1 MDYGGLINRAFN
13 LAWKHKTFWILGFLA
28 ASWGYLGGLEDKF
41 PNLSD
46 NFNWGHDF
54 DFEPHLIE
62 NISDWMTSGPGIAL
76 AIAMVGFFLF
86 LGLVMFVL
94 HLISVAGLIEGVVRV
109 ENGDSHN
116 LKELFFAGVRQ
127 FWPFLGLFFL
137 TFFAGGVYYALLVI
151 PLIVAIIALKAF
163 GLLFLIIFIPMAIA
177 GMFLLSN
184 LYSLAQREIVINGT
198 SVFKAVGEVFQLLKN
213 NLGPNIIIFF
223 ITTFLWIGI
232 IICGLVLAII
242 FAIPAFIIGAWSTL
256 FMIIALVV
264 ILPVLLSVAIVVE
277 GFLGTFFN
285 SLFTYFYLELRKKA
299 SSEENK
305 TNPDILPAN

>member
-28 ASWGYLGGLEDKF
+28 ASWGYIGGLDNKL

-54 DFEPHLIE
+54 DFDPHVIE

-109 ENGDSHN
+109 ENGDSFK
-116 LKELFFAGVRQ
+116 LKELFFAGARQ

-137 TFFAGGVYYALLVI
+137 TFFAGGAYYALLVI
-151 PLIVAIIALKAF
+151 PLILMIIALKAF

-198 SVFKAVGEVFQLLKN
+198 PIFKAVGEVFQLLKN

-223 ITTFLWIGI
+223 ITTFLWIAI
-232 IICGLVLAII
+232 IVGGLILAII

-285 SLFTYFYLELRKKA
+285 SLFTYFYLELRKKT